1 MKAEDAFAGLTGF
14 QHALA
19 GHVEWL
25 QKWYQAILHR
35 ADGVAMPDPEASACP
50 FHTWYGKAVD
60 GPLSTFPGF
69 VQLGEEHEAVHA
81 KATQISARATAG
93 QTITTSDYETLMGSV
108 LSFGSVAQALERE
121 VWKALATVDPLT
133 GLANRQTMRTQL
145 IGERD
150 RAIRQRLP
158 LSLALTDID
167 HFKKVNDTFGHAQ
180 GDNVLR
186 AVAQVLRS
194 TVRPYDVVY
203 RYGGE
208 EFLICLPGTN
218 AETGTQAL
226 ERIRQAIAA
235 LRLTDEK
242 GTPIPVTATFGLAG
256 VDADTSVDDAIEHAD
271 KALYDGK
278 RAGRNRVV
286 AYTEDVPPPL
296 TLSVTGRYQPPLRL
310 TSCGYRAVVE

>member
-1 MKAEDAFAGLTGF
+1 MKAEEAFASLTGF

-35 ADGVAMPDPEASACP
+35 GSGAPIPPAGSGDCQFAAWLNA
-50 FHTWYGKAVD
+50 AAQ
-60 GPLSTFPGF
+60 GPLANFPGF
-69 VQLGEEHEAVHA
+69 GLLGEEHEAVHA
-81 KATQISARATAG
+81 RAAQISARAEAG
-93 QTITTSDYETLMGSV
+93 QTVTTSDYETLMGSV
-108 LSFGSVAQALERE
+108 LSFGNAAQALERE

-133 GLANRQTMRTQL
+133 GLANRQTMRSQL
-145 IGERD
+145 TGERD

-158 LSLALTDID
+158 LTLALTDID

-186 AVAQVLRS
+186 AVAQVLRGA
-194 TVRPYDVVY
+194 VRPYDVVY

-218 AETGTQAL
+218 TESGIQVL
-226 ERIRQAIAA
+226 DRIRQAIAA
-235 LRLTDEK
+235 LELTDDK

-256 VDADTSVDDAIEHAD
+256 VDADTSVDDAIERAD

-278 RAGRNRVV
+278 RQGRNRVIS
-286 AYTEDVPPPL
+286 YSE
-296 TLSVTGRYQPPLRL
+296 
-310 TSCGYRAVVE
+310 

>member
-1 MKAEDAFAGLTGF
+1 MKAEEAFASLTGF

-25 QKWYQAILHR
+25 QKWYQAVLHR
-35 ADGVAMPDPEASACP
+35 GSGEPIPDAEAASCPFTAWHSKASA
-50 FHTWYGKAVD
+50 GELAN
-60 GPLSTFPGF
+60 FPGF
-69 VQLGEEHEAVHA
+69 TLVAEEHAAVHA
-81 KATQISARATAG
+81 KAEQISQRAVAG
-93 QTITTSDYETLMGSV
+93 QTVTTSDYETLMGSV
-108 LSFGSVAQALERE
+108 LSFGSAAQALERE

-145 IGERD
+145 TGERD

-158 LSLALTDID
+158 LCLALADID
-167 HFKKVNDTFGHAQ
+167 HFKKINDTFGHAQ

-186 AVAQVLRS
+186 AVAQVLRN

-218 AETGTQAL
+218 VETGTQAL
-226 ERIRQAIAA
+226 ERIRQAVAA
-235 LRLTDEK
+235 LALSDDK
-242 GTPIPVTATFGLAG
+242 GTPIPVTATFGLAE

-278 RAGRNRVV
+278 RQGRNRVV
-286 AYTEDVPPPL
+286 
-296 TLSVTGRYQPPLRL
+296 
-310 TSCGYRAVVE
+310 GYSE

>member
-1 MKAEDAFAGLTGF
+1 MSLTRF

-25 QKWYQAILHR
+25 QKWYQAVLHR
-35 ADGVAMPDPEASACP
+35 TTGEPIPNPQAAACA
-50 FHTWYGKAVD
+50 FSEWHRKAAE
-60 GPLSTFPGF
+60 GPLSSFAGF
-69 VQLGEEHEAVHA
+69 NLLAEEHQAVHA
-81 KATQISARATAG
+81 KAEQITARAVAG
-93 QTITTSDYETLMGSV
+93 QTVTTSDYETLMGLV
-108 LSFGSVAQALERE
+108 LSFGSAAQSLERE

-145 IGERD
+145 TGERD

-167 HFKKVNDTFGHAQ
+167 HFKKINDAYGHAQ

-186 AVAQVLRS
+186 AVAQVLRN

-208 EFLICLPGTN
+208 EFLICLPGTTV
-218 AETGTQAL
+218 ETGSQAL

-235 LRLTDEK
+235 LVLTDDK
-242 GTPIPVTATFGLAG
+242 GNPIPVTATFGLAE
-256 VDADTSVDDAIEHAD
+256 VDADTSVDDAIEQAD

-278 RAGRNRVV
+278 RQGRNRVV
-286 AYTEDVPPPL
+286 VYSEPASNAET
-296 TLSVTGRYQPPLRL
+296 
-310 TSCGYRAVVE
+310 

>member
-1 MKAEDAFAGLTGF
+1 MKAEEAFASLTGF

-19 GHVEWL
+19 AHVEWL
-25 QKWYQAILHR
+25 QKWYQAVLHR
-35 ADGVAMPDPEASACP
+35 GAGTPIPPAEAAACP
-50 FHTWYGKAVD
+50 FAAWHANAAD
-60 GPLSTFPGF
+60 GELANFPGF
-69 VQLGEEHEAVHA
+69 ELLNQEHQAVHA
-81 KATQISARATAG
+81 KAEQISLRAAAG
-93 QTITTSDYETLMGSV
+93 QTVTTSDYETLMGSV
-108 LSFGSVAQALERE
+108 LSFGSAAQSLERE
-121 VWKALATVDPLT
+121 VWKALATMDPLT
-133 GLANRQTMRTQL
+133 GLANRQTMRSQL
-145 IGERD
+145 TGERD

-167 HFKKVNDTFGHAQ
+167 HFKKVNDAFGHAQ

-218 AETGTQAL
+218 SETGTQAL

-235 LRLTDEK
+235 LQLTDDK
-242 GTPIPVTATFGLAG
+242 GTPIPVTATFGLAE
-256 VDADTSVDDAIEHAD
+256 VDADTAVDDAIERAD

-286 AYTEDVPPPL
+286 V
-296 TLSVTGRYQPPLRL
+296 
-310 TSCGYRAVVE
+310 YRE

>member
-1 MKAEDAFAGLTGF
+1 MKAEDAFASLTGF
-14 QHALA
+14 QQALA

-25 QKWYQAILHR
+25 QKWYQAVLHR
-35 ADGVAMPDPEASACP
+35 STGEPIPAAAAEHCLFS
-50 FHTWYGKAVD
+50 TWHAKAAA
-60 GPLSTFPGF
+60 GPLATFPGF
-69 VQLGEEHEAVHA
+69 SLVGEEHQAVHV
-81 KATQISARATAG
+81 KAEQISTRAAAG
-93 QTITTSDYETLMGSV
+93 QTVTTSDYETLMGSV
-108 LSFGSVAQALERE
+108 LAFGNAAQALERE

-145 IGERD
+145 TGERD

-186 AVAQVLRS
+186 AVAQVLRGA
-194 TVRPYDVVY
+194 VRPYDVVY

-218 AETGTQAL
+218 IETGTQVL
-226 ERIRQAIAA
+226 DRIRQSIAA
-235 LRLTDEK
+235 LQLTDDK
-242 GTPIPVTATFGLAG
+242 GTPIPVTATFGLAE

-278 RAGRNRVV
+278 RGGRNRVV
-286 AYTEDVPPPL
+286 AYSE
-296 TLSVTGRYQPPLRL
+296 
-310 TSCGYRAVVE
+310 

>member
-1 MKAEDAFAGLTGF
+1 MKAEEAFASLTGF

-25 QKWYQAILHR
+25 QKWYQAVLNRDVGEPIPT
-35 ADGVAMPDPEASACP
+35 AESAACP
-50 FHTWYGKAVD
+50 FTQWHAKASA
-60 GPLSTFPGF
+60 GELANFPGF
-69 VQLGEEHEAVHA
+69 AQVAEEHAAVHA
-81 KATQISARATAG
+81 KAEQITLRATAG
-93 QTITTSDYETLMGSV
+93 QTVTTSDYETLMSSV
-108 LSFGSVAQALERE
+108 LSFGSAAQALERE

-145 IGERD
+145 TGERD

-167 HFKKVNDTFGHAQ
+167 HFKKINDSFGHAQ
-180 GDNVLR
+180 GDKVLR
-186 AVAQVLRS
+186 AVAAVLRG

-218 AETGTQAL
+218 AETGAQVL
-226 ERIRQAIAA
+226 ERIRQAVAA
-235 LRLTDEK
+235 LELTDDK
-242 GTPIPVTATFGLAG
+242 GTPIPVTATFGVAE

-278 RAGRNRVV
+278 RSGRNRVV
-286 AYTEDVPPPL
+286 AYTE
-296 TLSVTGRYQPPLRL
+296 
-310 TSCGYRAVVE
+310 

>member
-1 MKAEDAFAGLTGF
+1 MKAEEAFASLTGF

-25 QKWYQAILHR
+25 QKWYQAVLHR
-35 ADGVAMPDPEASACP
+35 ASGTPIPDAAAAACP
-50 FHTWYGKAVD
+50 FSAWHAKA
-60 GPLSTFPGF
+60 STGELANFPGF
-69 VQLGEEHEAVHA
+69 GLVAQEHEAVHS
-81 KATQISARATAG
+81 KAEQISSRASAG
-93 QTITTSDYETLMGSV
+93 QTVTTSDYETLMGSV
-108 LSFGSVAQALERE
+108 LSFGSAAQSLERE

-145 IGERD
+145 TGERD
-150 RAIRQRLP
+150 RAIRQRLS
-158 LSLALTDID
+158 LSLALADID

-180 GDNVLR
+180 GDTVLR
-186 AVAQVLRS
+186 AVAQVLRN

-226 ERIRQAIAA
+226 ERIRHAVAA
-235 LRLTDEK
+235 LELTDET
-242 GTPIPVTATFGLAG
+242 GARIPVTATFGLAE
-256 VDADTSVDDAIEHAD
+256 VDADTSVDDAIERAD

-278 RAGRNRVV
+278 RSGRNQVV
-286 AYTEDVPPPL
+286 SYTE
-296 TLSVTGRYQPPLRL
+296 
-310 TSCGYRAVVE
+310 

>member
-1 MKAEDAFAGLTGF
+1 MKAEDAFASLTGF

-25 QKWYQAILHR
+25 QKWYQAVLHR
-35 ADGVAMPDPEASACP
+35 SSGTVLPPADGEHCAFSLW
-50 FHTWYGKAVD
+50 HTQAAG
-60 GPLSTFPGF
+60 GPLAEFSGF
-69 VQLGEEHEAVHA
+69 AALGEEHAAVHA
-81 KATQISARATAG
+81 KAEQISARAAAG

-108 LSFGSVAQALERE
+108 LSFGNAAQALERE

-145 IGERD
+145 TGERD

-167 HFKKVNDTFGHAQ
+167 HFKKVNDTFGHAE
-180 GDNVLR
+180 GDSVLR
-186 AVAQVLRS
+186 AVAGVLRGA
-194 TVRPYDVVY
+194 VRPYDVVY

-218 AETGTQAL
+218 AENGTIVL
-226 ERIRQAIAA
+226 DRIRQAIEA
-235 LRLTDEK
+235 LRLTSEK
-242 GTPIPVTATFGLAG
+242 GEPIPVTATFGLAE
-256 VDADTSVDDAIEHAD
+256 VDADTSVDDAIERAD

-278 RAGRNRVV
+278 RTGRNRVV
-286 AYTEDVPPPL
+286 TYSE
-296 TLSVTGRYQPPLRL
+296 
-310 TSCGYRAVVE
+310 

>member
-1 MKAEDAFAGLTGF
+1 MKAEDAFASLTGF

-25 QKWYQAILHR
+25 QKWYQAVLHR
-35 ADGVAMPDPEASACP
+35 SSGEPIPNPEAAVCP
-50 FHTWYGKAVD
+50 FSLWHAKAAV
-60 GPLSTFPGF
+60 GPLGNFPGF
-69 VQLGEEHEAVHA
+69 DHLGEEHAAVHA
-81 KATQISARATAG
+81 KAELISARAAAG
-93 QTITTSDYETLMGSV
+93 QTVTTSDYETLMGSV
-108 LSFGSVAQALERE
+108 LSFGSAAQSLERE

-145 IGERD
+145 TGERD
-150 RAIRQRLP
+150 RSIRQRQP

-186 AVAQVLRS
+186 AVAQVLRT

-218 AETGTQAL
+218 AETGRQAL

-235 LRLTDEK
+235 LKLTDGK
-242 GTPIPVTATFGLAG
+242 GNPIPVTATFGLAEIN
-256 VDADTSVDDAIEHAD
+256 ADVSVDDAIEHAD
-271 KALYDGK
+271 EALYDGK
-278 RAGRNRVV
+278 RAGRNRI
-286 AYTEDVPPPL
+286 
-296 TLSVTGRYQPPLRL
+296 VTYEPH
-310 TSCGYRAVVE
+310 SS

>member
-1 MKAEDAFAGLTGF
+1 MKAEDAFASLTGF

-25 QKWYQAILHR
+25 QKWYQAVLHR
-35 ADGVAMPDPEASACP
+35 GSGTPIPDAKAASCPFTAWHGKASAGELAN
-50 FHTWYGKAVD
+50 F
-60 GPLSTFPGF
+60 SGF
-69 VQLGEEHEAVHA
+69 ALVAEEHAAVHA
-81 KATQISARATAG
+81 KAEQISQRATAG
-93 QTITTSDYETLMGSV
+93 QTVTTSDYETLMGSV
-108 LSFGSVAQALERE
+108 LSFGSAAQSLERE

-145 IGERD
+145 TGERD

-158 LSLALTDID
+158 LCLALADID
-167 HFKKVNDTFGHAQ
+167 HFKKINDTFGHAQ

-186 AVAQVLRS
+186 AVAQVLRN

-218 AETGTQAL
+218 VDTGAQAL
-226 ERIRQAIAA
+226 ERIRQAVAA
-235 LRLTDEK
+235 LTLTDDK
-242 GTPIPVTATFGLAG
+242 GTPIPVTATFGLAE

-278 RAGRNRVV
+278 RQGRNRVV
-286 AYTEDVPPPL
+286 
-296 TLSVTGRYQPPLRL
+296 
-310 TSCGYRAVVE
+310 GYSE